1 LLMVT
6 SEKTDGIEVVSFT
19 TDRINALNIDR
30 IRPGILKLFE
40 TPFTKVVIDL
50 AGVDYLDS
58 TAFAM
63 ILHLLRVSHSN
74 YCTIRLCGLTQ
85 SARELFKLLQLHKAL
100 DIYTDRESCLES
112 YRRNGPSY

>member
-1 LLMVT
+1 MVI
-6 SEKTDGIEVVSFT
+6 SEKIDDIDVVSFT
-19 TDRINALNIDR
+19 TDRINALNVDR
-30 IRPGILKLFE
+30 IRPGILKLFD
-40 TPFTKVVIDL
+40 TPFTKVIIDL

-74 YCTIRLCGLTQ
+74 YCTIRFCGLTRP
-85 SARELFKLLQLHKAL
+85 ARELFELLQLHKAL
-100 DIYTDRESCLES
+100 DIHADRESCLES